1 MVAIPSGR
9 PGLHAVATVV
19 LVFKHEREHA
29 VILNQLSMAPGVQE
43 AAKKYKIVNMRQS
56 VLVKVVIVN
65 GHNGHYVLKHVET
78 VHK

>member
-1 MVAIPSGR
+1 MVDTPSGR
-9 PGLHAVATVV
+9 PGLHAVVTVV

-29 VILNQLSMAPGVQE
+29 VILNQLSMVRNVLE
-43 AAKKYKIVNMRQS
+43 AAKKYRIVNMRQS
-56 VLVKVVIVN
+56 VLVKVVILN